1 VVTLKCLG
9 LIDEESQTIK
19 PAMIA
24 GEDKKYLSQIK
35 LSLRRG

>member
-1 VVTLKCLG
+1 MSWIG

-24 GEDKKYLSQIK
+24 GEDKNIF
-35 LSLRRG
+35 RR